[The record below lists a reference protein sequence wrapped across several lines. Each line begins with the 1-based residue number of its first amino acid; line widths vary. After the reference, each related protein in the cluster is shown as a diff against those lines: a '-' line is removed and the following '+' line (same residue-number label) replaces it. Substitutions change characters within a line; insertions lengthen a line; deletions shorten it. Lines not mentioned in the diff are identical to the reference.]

1 VREQAQAQEEPHW
14 FAFRTD
20 VSLGGGPLSR
30 TRLAWSVLLLDAC
43 CGCAAVYGALTWLGR
58 LDAAPVVR
66 GLGGVSRM
74 LGLIRT

>member
-1 VREQAQAQEEPHW
+1 VREQAQAQEEPQW

-20 VSLGGGPLSR
+20 VSLGWRSAIQ
-30 TRLAWSVLLLDAC
+30 TQLAWYVLLLDAC
-43 CGCAAVYGALTWLGR
+43 CGCAAVYGALTWLVR

-74 LGLIRT
+74 LGLIPT